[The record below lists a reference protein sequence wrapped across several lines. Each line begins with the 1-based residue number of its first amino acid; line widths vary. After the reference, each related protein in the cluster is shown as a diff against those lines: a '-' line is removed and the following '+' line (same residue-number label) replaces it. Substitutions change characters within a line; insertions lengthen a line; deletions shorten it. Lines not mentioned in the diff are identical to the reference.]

1 MRIFTSVLLV
11 LTLFLLGFFSA
22 CIEPVNPTDKY
33 EVIYVTSDITTP
45 TTWVTEKAY
54 VIQKSNFEVSAELT
68 IEAGAVV
75 KFSSSNA
82 YLTLTGD
89 GKITAVGTDAN
100 PIVFTSLKDDDNGGD
115 SNGDDDASV
124 AAAKD
129 WGTIDLN
136 GTSGSVFTYCE
147 FRYGG
152 MGFNP
157 EATLELSNGATAQ
170 IENCKFIHNGGG
182 AKQSGNIT
190 SYVGAL
196 HAGDASKETIIRNN
210 TFYHND
216 LPLTIF
222 AEIDLDNTNT
232 FSNYST
238 GNTYNG
244 IFVNGLNIMKT
255 THWQETEV
263 AFVITA
269 FDLAIQEPYKLVLG
283 NDVVLKFVNTG
294 RLNCGGGVSALENY
308 NGSGVQYTS
317 FKDDERKGDT
327 NGDGMNSSPAEA
339 DWLGVF
345 LDDFKAGN
353 YADWPNIHYDDPNAV
368 VKKDM

>member
-1 MRIFTSVLLV
+1 MRILNSLFLFTSI
-11 LTLFLLGFFSA
+11 FMLGFLNS
-22 CIEPVNPTDKY
+22 CDEPVNPTDKY
-33 EVIYVTSDITTP
+33 EVMYVNADIATP
-45 TTWVTEKAY
+45 TTWLTGKAY
-54 VIQKSNFEVSAELT
+54 VIQKTNFEVSAELT

-75 KFSSSNA
+75 KFSSTYG
-82 YLTLTGD
+82 YLTLSGN
-89 GKITAVGTDAN
+89 GKITAVGTDAK
-100 PIVFTSLKDDDNGGD
+100 PIVFTSFKDDDNGGD
-115 SNGDDDASV
+115 SNGDNDGSV

-136 GTSGSVFTYCE
+136 GNSGSVFKYCE

-152 MGFNP
+152 LGYNP

-170 IENCKFIHNGGG
+170 IENCKFIRNGGG

-196 HAGDASKETIIRNN
+196 HAGDAGKETIIRYN
-210 TFYHND
+210 TFYHNE

-222 AEIDLDNTNT
+222 AEIDLDNSNT

-238 GNTYNG
+238 GNTLNG
-244 IFVNGLNIMKT
+244 IFVNGLNMMKT
-255 THWQETEV
+255 TNWQETEV

-269 FDLAIQEPYKLVLG
+269 FDLTIQQPHKLVLG
-283 NDVVLKFVNTG
+283 NDVVIKFVNTG
-294 RLNCGGGVSALENY
+294 RLNCGGGVGALENY
-308 NGSGVQYTS
+308 NGEGVHYTS

-327 NGDGMNSSPAEA
+327 NGDGMNSSPADA

-353 YADWPNIHYDDPNAV
+353 YADWPNIHFDDPNAV
-368 VKKDM
+368 VKKEL